1 MHVRLA
7 LFIVLLVLPAAILA
21 DEYEVYVGGPDSGLD
36 LVYRDG
42 KFVCGWPGGVLWT
55 REFIPFEGC
64 CNEILLIPLPH
75 ADAEV
80 ISAAESR
87 LTEFG
92 DIYETMEAVELEA
105 VHDPGAVVWVVRAE
119 PAISPESI
127 LRMAQYLRAKA
138 GLVREGWLG
147 FVSDRGLA
155 LTGWGALFVE
165 IEDGTLTGAEYQPY
179 DYSPNSQL
187 REWGV
192 IGPDEEYSD
201 HPEANGIAEWLTAD
215 GISPIVEG
223 TFTLG
228 YAVKFE

>member
-1 MHVRLA
+1 MRFRPA
-7 LFIVLLVLPAAILA
+7 LLLILLLPVAVPAYGY
-21 DEYEVYVGGPDSGLD
+21 DVYVGGPDSGLD

-42 KFVCGWPGGVLWT
+42 EFVCGWPGGILWT

-64 CNEILLIPLPH
+64 CNDIVFIPLPH

-92 DIYETMEAVELEA
+92 DIYVSMEEMELEA

-119 PAISPESI
+119 PDVSPASI
-127 LRMAQYLRAKA
+127 LWMAQYLRIKA
-138 GLVREGWLG
+138 DFVREGWLG

-155 LTGWGALFVE
+155 LTGWGALFVQ
-165 IEDGTLTGAEYQPY
+165 IDAGTLTGAQYQPY
-179 DYSPNSQL
+179 DYSANSQL

-192 IGPDEEYSD
+192 IGPDEEYAD

-228 YAVKFE
+228 YAVRFE

>member
-1 MHVRLA
+1 MRFRLVLSLVLLA
-7 LFIVLLVLPAAILA
+7 LPVAVLAV
-21 DEYEVYVGGPDSGLD
+21 EYDVYVGGPDSGVD

-55 REFIPFEGC
+55 RDFIPFEGC
-64 CNEILLIPLPH
+64 CNEIVFIPLPH

-92 DIYETMEAVELEA
+92 DIYVTPEERSLEA

-119 PAISPESI
+119 PAVLPGDV
-127 LRMAQYLRAKA
+127 LAMAQYLRAKA
-138 GLVREGWLG
+138 GLVRDGWLD
-147 FVSDRGLA
+147 FVGERGLA
-155 LTGWGALFVE
+155 LTGWGALFVQ
-165 IEDGTLTGAEYQPY
+165 IDAGTLTGAQYQPY
-179 DYSPNSQL
+179 DYSANSQL

-192 IGPDEEYSD
+192 IGPDEEYAD
-201 HPEANGIAEWLTAD
+201 HPEANGIAEWLTTD

-228 YAVKFE
+228 YAVKFD